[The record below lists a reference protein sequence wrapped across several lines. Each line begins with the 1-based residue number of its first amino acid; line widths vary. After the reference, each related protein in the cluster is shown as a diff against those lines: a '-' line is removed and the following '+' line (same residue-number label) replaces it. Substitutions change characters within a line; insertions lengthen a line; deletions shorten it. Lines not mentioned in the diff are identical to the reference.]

1 MCTLTSS
8 FCHKNQTHFYPK
20 VLHKDSFWNR
30 GNSRTCVF
38 LHSASATW
46 FYHEFWLVHGFP
58 CPLCEWLE
66 WLLLVLFYEQKL
78 KTFYFLSTSIFLTHR
93 GCFLSSCHK
102 LFIPPNHH
110 IRKISDKEEDTTTS
124 RSNVCSGKKHRDQET
139 QHDCSD
145 HKHKQEKKN
154 DDWVAV
160 PQNLSTFQDSNKQR
174 DCDDH

>member
-1 MCTLTSS
+1 MGDQS
-8 FCHKNQTHFYPK
+8 FMAAAPR
-20 VLHKDSFWNR
+20 LWN
-30 GNSRTCVF
+30 S
-38 LHSASATW
+38 
-46 FYHEFWLVHGFP
+46 
-58 CPLCEWLE
+58 
-66 WLLLVLFYEQKL
+66 LLVDIRSACTISDFKQKL
-78 KTFYFLSTSIFLTHR
+78 KTFYFLLTCIFLTHR

-110 IRKISDKEEDTTTS
+110 IRKIGDKEEDTATS